1 MIRYKICIEEVTFNK
16 EKRKEMNLKRWKIEE
31 SKHRT
36 CNEFPKS
43 LTFPSHSFD
52 AYLGKFIAVF
62 TSF

>member
-1 MIRYKICIEEVTFNK
+1 LKKLHSIKREK
-16 EKRKEMNLKRWKIEE
+16 EKDELKRGKIKEG
-31 SKHRT
+31 KHKI

-52 AYLGKFIAVF
+52 AYLEKFIAVF